1 MIRMRIQKMTDIE
14 LVDEFERLCLAQ
26 YVALERE
33 DVPAF
38 SRRYKVIQAITDEL
52 KSRTG
57 DRRRLL
63 KKFFGQGNFQVRLT
77 AARATLAIDY
87 EEARRELELIAES
100 KWNPQAGD
108 AGMSLWNLDR
118 GVYRPT

>member
-1 MIRMRIQKMTDIE
+1 MNVRRFRGMTDIE
-14 LVDEFERLCLAQ
+14 LVDEFEQLCLAQ
-26 YVALERE
+26 DAALDRE
-33 DVPAF
+33 EFAAYG
-38 SRRYKVIQAITDEL
+38 RRYKVIQALMDEL
-52 KSRTG
+52 KARSG

-77 AARATLAIDY
+77 AAHAVLALDY
-87 EEARRELELIAES
+87 EEARREMELIAES
-100 KWNPQAGD
+100 QWQPQAGY